1 MAANPGTAPGARPR
15 RQPQWPSAWPVWQM
29 PAALLA
35 AVLTVETVAIVVLA
49 AGVAGHG
56 GLDVRDLQAFLIVC
70 VVGVAHTE
78 IARHVERMR
87 RRLTGDE
94 LHVDLGSVWFLA
106 AAVLLPAG
114 YAALA
119 TVVVH
124 THLWWRAGH
133 QRRPLH
139 RQVFNAASMSLS
151 AAAAAAV
158 MRRLTAGERLGFPFD
173 GGSLLV
179 LVAGVAVFL
188 VLNSALVAGAIA
200 LSVPGATTARVLGGW
215 NDNLLEIGTLCF
227 GACVAISM
235 IAHPSLVL
243 LALPPLY
250 VLHRAVL
257 AGHLEQAVS
266 TDAKTG
272 LLTAGAWSTRAA
284 HLLRDRRR
292 ARRTEPARGI
302 LMIDLDHFK
311 KVNDTHGHL
320 AGDRVLV
327 AVADA
332 LRAEVREGDLVGRF
346 GGEEFVVL
354 LSGLDHPDD
363 LHTVAERIR
372 HRITTVRVLVDT
384 ADGPLTISGLTTS
397 IGAVRHRPPIGLP
410 RLLESADSA
419 LYDAK
424 RDGRNTVRH
433 RVVAAPAD

>member
-1 MAANPGTAPGARPR
+1 MTGDDGVASGVRPR
-15 RQPQWPSAWPVWQM
+15 RPRWWPPSWPVWQLSA
-29 PAALLA
+29 PLLA
-35 AVLTVETVAIVVLA
+35 VVLTVEKTALAVLT
-49 AGVAGHG
+49 GGLVGHG
-56 GLDVRDLQAFLIVC
+56 GLDVRDLLALVLVC

-87 RRLTGDE
+87 RRITGDE

-106 AAVLLPAG
+106 SAVLLPAG

-124 THLWWRAGH
+124 THIWWRAGYK
-133 QRRPLH
+133 RTPLH
-139 RQVFNAASMSLS
+139 RQVFNAAAMALS
-151 AAAAAAV
+151 AAAAATA
-158 MRRLTAGERLGFPFD
+158 MRGLTAGERLGLPFD
-173 GGSLLV
+173 DRSLLV

-200 LSVPGATTARVLGGW
+200 LSVPGATTARVFGGW

-227 GACVAISM
+227 GACVAISI
-235 IAHPSLVL
+235 IAHPSFVL

-257 AGHLEQAVS
+257 AGHLEEAVS

-272 LLTAGAWSTRAA
+272 LLTAGAWSTQAED
-284 HLLRDRRR
+284 LLRDRRR
-292 ARRTEPARGI
+292 TRRSDPGRGI

-311 KVNDTHGHL
+311 RVNDTHGHL
-320 AGDRVLV
+320 AGDRVLH
-327 AVADA
+327 AVAEA
-332 LRAEVREGDLVGRF
+332 LLVEVRDGDLVGRF

-363 LHTVAERIR
+363 LHAVAERIR

-384 ADGPLTISGLTTS
+384 ADGPLTIGGLTTS
-397 IGAVRHRPPIGLP
+397 IGAVRHRPRVGLAT
-410 RLLESADSA
+410 LLESADSA

-433 RVVAAPAD
+433 GVVAAPAE